1 MIVTKHGNRRP
12 FFAHSQ
18 PTDDVLMGCAEG
30 ESLCEV
36 IDIGWDNNN
45 GYTCCMM
52 DGYANTTIMIMVYGN
67 F

>member
-1 MIVTKHGNRRP
+1 
-12 FFAHSQ
+12 
-18 PTDDVLMGCAEG
+18 MGCAEG